1 MKVKTSLWK
10 KTDHLAVAVSTGI
23 DSMCLLYKLLND
35 LSHSYQ
41 SITCLHV
48 NHGLR
53 DASVEEERFIKQF
66 CKQYQIP
73 CYVKQLDLSETV
85 EKGKSTAQIRT
96 TLDTFELVAKHALSE
111 LLLI

>member
-1 MKVKTSLWK
+1 
-10 KTDHLAVAVSTGI
+10 
-23 DSMCLLYKLLND
+23 MCLLYKLLND

-66 CKQYQIP
+66 CKQHQIP
-73 CYVKQLDLSETV
+73 VMLNS
-85 EKGKSTAQIRT
+85 
-96 TLDTFELVAKHALSE
+96 
-111 LLLI
+111 